1 MKAAFPIALLA
12 LAVAACSSQDE
23 SAPVD
28 TEVRADGDPQDVGN
42 GPNEQS
48 LADPTNEG
56 VTQQA
61 DAIPA
66 QFLGVWDNADGNCS
80 PNSDLRMAVRPR
92 EIEFYESLGR
102 VANVEVQDA
111 RTALVTLDMSGE
123 GETWQT
129 TNRFV
134 LSNNGNTLTPEH
146 VDEAD
151 AYEPMA
157 LKKCPDRGEGNA

>member
-1 MKAAFPIALLA
+1 MKPAFPFALLA
-12 LAVAACSSQDE
+12 LTMTACSSQDE

-28 TEVRADGDPQDVGN
+28 TEVRADGDPQDVGA
-42 GPNEQS
+42 GPDGQS
-48 LADPTNEG
+48 LADPTTDG
-56 VTQQA
+56 VTRQA

-66 QFLGVWDNADGNCS
+66 QFLGIWDNVDGNCS
-80 PNSDLRMAVRPR
+80 SSSDLRMAVRPR

-102 VANVEVQDA
+102 VANVEVRDA

-151 AYEPMA
+151 AYEPMP
-157 LKKCPDRGEGNA
+157 LKKCPDRGGDNA

>member
-1 MKAAFPIALLA
+1 MKSFLRFALLA
-12 LAVAACSSQDE
+12 AFVASCSSQDE

-28 TEVRADGDPQDVGN
+28 NQVRSDELPSAGDG
-42 GPNEQS
+42 QS
-48 LADPTNEG
+48 LADPSNDG

-61 DAIPA
+61 DVIPA
-66 QFLGVWDNADGNCS
+66 RFLGVWDAAGGNCE
-80 PNSDLRMAVRPR
+80 PLSDMRMDVRPR

-111 RTALVTLDMSGE
+111 RTALVTLNMSGE

-134 LSNNGNTLTPEH
+134 LSDDGNTLTPEH

-151 AYEPMA
+151 AYEPMS
-157 LKKCPDRGEGNA
+157 LTKCPDHGGGNA